1 MGHYSLNDRS
11 WQPEHGEKQM
21 DLRHIFQVN
30 WMELA
35 HGDFLDEVKNDSHAS
50 SIRIGWERL
59 SGTCLEQEVR
69 GSA

>member
-1 MGHYSLNDRS
+1 
-11 WQPEHGEKQM
+11 M